1 MSSIGVAHKEDK
13 ESSPSTNELLASLF
27 EEPKESK
34 IRRVREKTHPKPT
47 AVKSKA
53 AVRTKKDVQPQTPRS
68 HRGNQ
73 TRPSGSE
80 IKARPIKKNTQ
91 IRKSAVP
98 RVITKKDPRIK
109 VYVQEEHHKTVTEK
123 RSAPA
128 IRKSPQKRVHES
140 SIMDKEKPAV
150 SVASVAP
157 LEASRHAKRRSMFGA
172 TTLGIGLPFVIGV
185 ILTLG
190 TRYVSLDFFDS
201 DRGTVLANN
210 EVVETPAPKNQDV
223 TIMTASAAAVDIAK
237 QENENEVFEASS
249 SPKKETIDEVTH
261 KEPDTPVSEIP
272 QKTILTAK
280 QRIPSAIPELST
292 STHSSEA
299 ERTKTF
305 QWDES
310 KSYPYSVYLGSYK
323 NTDRAREAIS
333 IFQKKGLSPYWV
345 KVDLGEKGVWYRVLA
360 GYFQTKDEVEAF
372 IEEHQITDGRSRYVL
387 YANFIGLYNSDEEL
401 KEKNLS
407 LVELG
412 YSPYVIEGDNGESLL
427 LSGAFYYK
435 ADAEKEQIELASK
448 GIQSQLVK
456 R

>member
-1 MSSIGVAHKEDK
+1 MSSMGVAHKEDK

-34 IRRVREKTHPKPT
+34 IRRVRGKTRPKPT
-47 AVKSKA
+47 ATKSRA
-53 AVRTKKDVQPQTPRS
+53 AVRPTKAVQQQTPRS

-73 TRPSGSE
+73 TRPSSFE

-140 SIMDKEKPAV
+140 SIMEKEKPAV

-172 TTLGIGLPFVIGV
+172 TILGIGLPFVIGV
-185 ILTLG
+185 LLTLG
-190 TRYVSLDFFDS
+190 SRYVSLDFFDA
-201 DRGTVLANN
+201 DRGIVLANN
-210 EVVETPAPKNQDV
+210 KVVENPAPKNQDV
-223 TIMTASAAAVDIAK
+223 TILIASTATVDTEK
-237 QENENEVFEASS
+237 QKNENKVPEASS
-249 SPKKETIDEVTH
+249 SPKKETIEGVTH
-261 KEPDTPVSEIP
+261 KEPEPPVSEIP

-280 QRIPSAIPELST
+280 QTIPSANPELSV
-292 STHSSEA
+292 STHSGEE
-299 ERTKTF
+299 ERAKTF

-323 NTDRAREAIS
+323 STNRAREAIS

-345 KVDLGEKGVWYRVLA
+345 KVDLEEKGVWYRVLA
-360 GYFQTKDEVEAF
+360 GYFRTKNEVEAF
-372 IEEHQITDGRSRYVL
+372 IEQHQITEGRSRYVL
-387 YANFIGLYNSDEEL
+387 YTNLIGLYSSDEEL

-412 YSPYVIEGDNGESLL
+412 YSPYVIKGANGESLL
-427 LSGAFYYK
+427 LSGAFYHK
-435 ADAEKEQIELASK
+435 SDAEKEQIELASK
-448 GIQSQLVK
+448 GIQSRLVK